1 MAKIENL
8 FLEAEQIIEKAKRKL
23 KSALILSDKGQTEDV
38 ISRSYYAVF
47 HAAKALLLI
56 VGERPR
62 THNGTLTLFGL
73 KLIKENVVDKKLGKI
88 LSEQFQARQ
97 VDDYELFSYY
107 EDSEL
112 QHFLTDADYFIKES
126 EKYLKKMKNNILN
139 SKNSN
144 QSS

>member
-1 MAKIENL
+1 MMW
-8 FLEAEQIIEKAKRKL
+8 
-23 KSALILSDKGQTEDV
+23 
-38 ISRSYYAVF
+38 
-47 HAAKALLLI
+47 
-56 VGERPR
+56 
-62 THNGTLTLFGL
+62 
-73 KLIKENVVDKKLGKI
+73 KKLGKI
-88 LSEQFQARQ
+88 FSEQFQARQ

-126 EKYLKKMKNNILN
+126 EKYLKKMKNNILY